1 MSKRLSLLLVLVVA
15 FAMLAAQ
22 CGAPATQ
29 APAPVAT
36 EAAPAATEAPAPAA
50 TEAPAPAE
58 TEAAAPSA
66 SGVTELT
73 IWWAQWDP
81 ANYLQ
86 EIGNM
91 YEQETG
97 IKVTVVQEPWGS
109 YFNRVSAEWAAR
121 GTGFDMVVGDSQWIG
136 QAVTEGHY
144 VDMTDFLTST
154 GLKDSVTEA
163 TLKYYGEY
171 PPDSGT
177 FYAYP
182 TEGDANGWAYRKDI
196 VEDPEEQ
203 AAFEAEYGYAYT
215 IPPKDYNMFVDM
227 SKFFYRPD
235 ANPPMYGAAV
245 YTQKDYDAVT
255 MGFQNALFTYGCDWN
270 ENFKVEGVVNKPE
283 CVEALEAYKALFD
296 SGPPG
301 NTNSFFPEMNDYF
314 INGQAVFAMN
324 YFAFLPAL
332 SNEGTDPNYFDK
344 VGFFSNP
351 PGPYGQ
357 QFASLGGQGTS
368 INAYI
373 SDERKQAAYD
383 FIQWF
388 GQDDIQQKWAEVG
401 GYTCNKKALASDA
414 FLSSQPYNAAFAE
427 TMGMVKDFY
436 NIPEYGLL
444 LPSAQS
450 ALSNYV
456 VGGQGTAQEA
466 LDSIATEHEKVF
478 KEYGSLE

>member
-1 MSKRLSLLLVLVVA
+1 MSRKLFLVLAVIMA
-15 FAMLAAQ
+15 LALVS
-22 CGAPATQ
+22 CGGKAPTP
-29 APAPVAT
+29 APTKAPEAPVAQPVEPT
-36 EAAPAATEAPAPAA
+36 KAPEAPAAKPAA
-50 TEAPAPAE
+50 
-58 TEAAAPSA
+58 
-66 SGVTELT
+66 GVKELT
-73 IWWAQWDP
+73 IWWAEWDP

-86 EIGNM
+86 EIGNL

-97 IKVTVVQEPWGS
+97 IKVTVVQEPWGT
-109 YFNRVSAEWAAR
+109 YFNKVSAEWAAR

-144 VDMTDFLTST
+144 IDMTPFLADN
-154 GLKDSVTEA
+154 GLTNTVTEA

-171 PPDSGT
+171 PSGSGT
-177 FYAYP
+177 YYAYP

-196 VEDPEEQ
+196 VENPDEM
-203 AAFEAEYGYAYT
+203 AAFQAKFGYAYS
-215 IPPKDYNMFVDM
+215 IPPKDYKEFVDM
-227 SKFFYRPD
+227 SSFFYRPD

-245 YTQKDYDAVT
+245 YTQKDYDAIT

-270 ENFKVEGVVNKPE
+270 QDFKVEGVLNAPH
-283 CVEALEAYKALFD
+283 CVESLEAYKALYD

-301 NTNSFFPEMNDYF
+301 NVNSFFPEMNDYF

-332 SNEGTDPNYFDK
+332 ANSGTDPNFYDK

-357 QFASLGGQGTS
+357 QYASLGGQGTS

-373 SDERKQAAYD
+373 SDERKQASFE
-383 FIQWF
+383 FIKWF
-388 GQDDIQQKWAEVG
+388 AQDDIQMQWAELG
-401 GYTCNKKALASDA
+401 GYSCNKKALATPEFQVA
-414 FLSSQPYNAAFAE
+414 TPYNTAFAE

-436 NIPEYGLL
+436 NIPEYGEL
-444 LPSAQS
+444 LPSAQA

-456 VGGQGTAQEA
+456 VGGQGTAQAA
-466 LDSIATEHEKVF
+466 LDTIAAEHEKIF
-478 KEYGSLE
+478 RQYGYLK

>member
-1 MSKRLSLLLVLVVA
+1 MALALVS
-15 FAMLAAQ
+15 
-22 CGAPATQ
+22 CGGKAPTP
-29 APAPVAT
+29 APTKAPEAPVAQPVEPT
-36 EAAPAATEAPAPAA
+36 KAPEAPAAKPAA
-50 TEAPAPAE
+50 
-58 TEAAAPSA
+58 
-66 SGVTELT
+66 GVKELT
-73 IWWAQWDP
+73 IWWAEWDP

-86 EIGNM
+86 EIGNL

-97 IKVTVVQEPWGS
+97 IKVTVVQEPWGT
-109 YFNRVSAEWAAR
+109 YFNKVSAEWAAR

-144 VDMTDFLTST
+144 IDMTPFLADN
-154 GLKDSVTEA
+154 GLTNTVTEA

-171 PPDSGT
+171 PSGSGT
-177 FYAYP
+177 YYAYP

-196 VEDPEEQ
+196 VENPDEM
-203 AAFEAEYGYAYT
+203 AAFQAKFGYAYS
-215 IPPKDYNMFVDM
+215 IPPKDYKEFVDM
-227 SKFFYRPD
+227 SSFFYRPD

-245 YTQKDYDAVT
+245 YTQKDYDAIT

-270 ENFKVEGVVNKPE
+270 QDFKVEGVLNAPH
-283 CVEALEAYKALFD
+283 CVESLEAYKALYD

-301 NTNSFFPEMNDYF
+301 NVNSFFPEMNDYF

-332 SNEGTDPNYFDK
+332 ANSGTDPNFYDK

-357 QFASLGGQGTS
+357 QYASLGGQGTS

-373 SDERKQAAYD
+373 SDERKQASFE
-383 FIQWF
+383 FIKWF
-388 GQDDIQQKWAEVG
+388 AQDDIQMQWAELG
-401 GYTCNKKALASDA
+401 GYSCNKKALATPEFQVA
-414 FLSSQPYNAAFAE
+414 TPYNTAFAE

-436 NIPEYGLL
+436 NIPEYGEL
-444 LPSAQS
+444 LPSAQA

-456 VGGQGTAQEA
+456 VGGQGTAQAA
-466 LDSIATEHEKVF
+466 LDTIAAEHEKIF
-478 KEYGSLE
+478 RQYGYLK

>member
-1 MSKRLSLLLVLVVA
+1 
-15 FAMLAAQ
+15 
-22 CGAPATQ
+22 
-29 APAPVAT
+29 
-36 EAAPAATEAPAPAA
+36 
-50 TEAPAPAE
+50 
-58 TEAAAPSA
+58 
-66 SGVTELT
+66 
-73 IWWAQWDP
+73 
-81 ANYLQ
+81 
-86 EIGNM
+86 
-91 YEQETG
+91 
-97 IKVTVVQEPWGS
+97 
-109 YFNRVSAEWAAR
+109 
-121 GTGFDMVVGDSQWIG
+121 
-136 QAVTEGHY
+136 
-144 VDMTDFLTST
+144 
-154 GLKDSVTEA
+154 
-163 TLKYYGEY
+163 
-171 PPDSGT
+171 
-177 FYAYP
+177 
-182 TEGDANGWAYRKDI
+182 

-255 MGFQNALFTYGCDWN
+255 MGFQNALFTYGCNWN

-283 CVEALEAYKALFD
+283 CVEALEAYKALYD

-383 FIQWF
+383 FIEWF

-414 FLSSQPYNAAFAE
+414 FLNSQPYNAAFAE

-444 LPSAQS
+444 LPSAQA
-450 ALSNYV
+450 ALSNYI

-478 KEYGSLE
+478 KEYGYLE